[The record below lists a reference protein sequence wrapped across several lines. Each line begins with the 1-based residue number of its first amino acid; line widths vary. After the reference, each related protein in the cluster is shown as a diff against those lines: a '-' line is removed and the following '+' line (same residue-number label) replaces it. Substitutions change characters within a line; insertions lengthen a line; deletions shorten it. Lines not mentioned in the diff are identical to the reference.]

1 MIEAIKEIGEYSL
14 KKEGKR
20 LNDPADI
27 IVEDP
32 ASSPAYKHILAI
44 IINKT
49 ENGFEF
55 GGVRHEEYTKEKIGQ
70 YLYKRG
76 ASKGADLTPT
86 SRITEVQKTFTNKML
101 LWFKN
106 VLKNKDLELNEED
119 TEFISNLGGCV
130 EQNKD
135 IILSELKSKT
145 RNFAKN
151 ENGILTLIINN
162 GENKYV
168 GDIPVF
174 RKILLHDFST
184 KLHYSPTYKIDSIS
198 QNQFCSVC
206 KQRSDEVYG
215 LVTTY
220 SFYNVDKPGFVTGGL
235 NRADAWKN
243 YPVCWNCALK
253 LEAGRQYVAKFLAYK
268 FYGFD
273 YYVIPKLIQPER
285 DQEIYELLEDY
296 RKDIKGADVKL
307 KTEYGNL
314 LFETENDVLD
324 ILARQGNFLNNNL
337 LFYKETN
344 AAFRILIYIEDILPS
359 RLRTLSD
366 RKRYVDK
373 KSIFKEFGKD
383 GKSLSFTFEN
393 VWHFFPRNKEQDM
406 SKYFLE
412 IINKIFVDR
421 KIDYSF
427 LMSAIV
433 NKIRRE
439 FANNNRTRPSTLM
452 GFQLL
457 DYLNN
462 LDLLENLN
470 GGIEMNEN
478 GINQIFGGGD
488 TPLNEKVNKLFTEF
502 PDFFD
507 QPAKRAVFME
517 GALAQLL
524 LNIQFNDR
532 GADPFRTKLQ
542 GLKLDER
549 IVKRLLP
556 EMQNK
561 LEEYGKNYYRELEAL
576 ISKYMIQAGEG
587 WKMSKDEIS
596 FYFVLGMNLH
606 YMFKSYLFMFSW
618 DNVPGND
625 SERLLRYLKDDYDI
639 SWVESAEI
647 HKSDD
652 GKTIRIFRDENS
664 AEIMINET
672 EEKATLEVSD
682 GKVYDLKVKKEND
695 KLSIYKITNG
705 GKTDD

>member
-14 KKEGKR
+14 KKEGKH
-20 LNDPADI
+20 LDDPVDI

-32 ASSPAYKHILAI
+32 ASSPAYKHILAV

-49 ENGFEF
+49 EAGFEF

-76 ASKGADLTPT
+76 SSKGSDLTPT

-106 VLKNKDLELNEED
+106 ALKNKDIKLNEED
-119 TEFISNLGGCV
+119 TEFISDLGGCV

-135 IILSELKSKT
+135 IILSELKNKT
-145 RNFAKN
+145 GNFAKN

-174 RKILLHDFST
+174 RKILLHDFSM
-184 KLHYSPTYKIDSIS
+184 KLYHSPTYKIQSIS

-206 KQRSDEVYG
+206 KQRKEEVYG

-220 SFYNVDKPGFVTGGL
+220 SFYNVDKPGFVSGGF

-243 YPVCWNCALK
+243 YPVCLKCALT
-253 LEAGRQYVAKFLAYK
+253 LEAGKQYVDEFLAYK
-268 FYGFD
+268 FYGFS
-273 YYVIPKLIQPER
+273 YYVIPKLLQPER
-285 DQEIYELLEDY
+285 GREIYELLEDY
-296 RKDIKGADVKL
+296 RKNIRDANVKIKKG
-307 KTEYGNL
+307 YGNL
-314 LFETENDVLD
+314 LSENEEEALD
-324 ILARQGNFLNNNL
+324 ILAQQENFLNNNL
-337 LFYKETN
+337 LFYEKTN
-344 AAFRILIYIEDILPS
+344 AAFRILLYIEDILPS
-359 RLRTLSD
+359 RLRILFD
-366 RKRYVDK
+366 GKRNVDK
-373 KSIFKEFGKD
+373 KTVFKEFSKD
-383 GKSLSFTFEN
+383 KKALSFTFGTI
-393 VWHFFPRNKEQDM
+393 WHFFPRNREQDL

-412 IINKIFVDR
+412 ITNKIFVDR

-427 LMSAIV
+427 LMSAMV
-433 NKIRRE
+433 NKIRKE
-439 FANNNRTRPSTLM
+439 FANNNSTKLSTLM
-452 GFQLL
+452 GLQLL

-462 LDLLENLN
+462 LDLLENLT
-470 GGIEMNEN
+470 GGMEMNEN
-478 GINQIFGGGD
+478 NINQIFGGGD
-488 TPLNEKVNKLFTEF
+488 TPLDEKVNKLFTEF

-524 LNIQFNDR
+524 LNIQYQER
-532 GADPFRTKLQ
+532 GAGPFRTKLQ

-549 IVKRLLP
+549 LVKRLLP

-561 LEEYGKNYYRELEAL
+561 LEEYGKNYYRELEVL

-596 FYFVLGMNLH
+596 FYFVLGMNLCH
-606 YMFKSYLFMFSW
+606 IFKS
-618 DNVPGND
+618 
-625 SERLLRYLKDDYDI
+625 
-639 SWVESAEI
+639 
-647 HKSDD
+647 
-652 GKTIRIFRDENS
+652 
-664 AEIMINET
+664 
-672 EEKATLEVSD
+672 
-682 GKVYDLKVKKEND
+682 
-695 KLSIYKITNG
+695 TNG
-705 GKTDD
+705 GSINE

>member
-1 MIEAIKEIGEYSL
+1 MIEAIREIGEYSL

-20 LNDPADI
+20 LDDPVDI

-32 ASSPAYKHILAI
+32 ASSPAYKHILAV

-49 ENGFEF
+49 ETGFEF

-76 ASKGADLTPT
+76 SSKGSDLTPT

-106 VLKNKDLELNEED
+106 VLTNKDLELNEED
-119 TEFISNLGGCV
+119 TEFISDLGGCV

-145 RNFAKN
+145 GNFAKN

-174 RKILLHDFST
+174 RNILLHDFST

-220 SFYNVDKPGFVTGGL
+220 SFYNVDKPGFVAGGF

-243 YPVCWNCALK
+243 YPVCWNCALT
-253 LEAGRQYVAKFLAYK
+253 LEAGKQYVDEFLAYK

-273 YYVIPKLIQPER
+273 YYVIPKLLQPGR
-285 DQEIYELLEDY
+285 GQEIYELLEDY
-296 RKDIKGADVKL
+296 RKNIKNANVKI
-307 KTEYGNL
+307 KEEYGNL
-314 LFETENDVLD
+314 LSATEEEALD
-324 ILARQGNFLNNNL
+324 ILAQQENFLNNNL
-337 LFYKETN
+337 LFYEKKN
-344 AAFRILIYIEDILPS
+344 AAFWILLYIEDILPS
-359 RLRTLSD
+359 RLRTLFD
-366 RKRYVDK
+366 EKRHVDQK
-373 KSIFKEFGKD
+373 TIFKEFGKD
-383 GKSLSFTFEN
+383 GKSLSFTFGN
-393 VWHFFPRNKEQDM
+393 AWHFFTR
-406 SKYFLE
+406 KYFLE
-412 IINKIFVDR
+412 IVDKVFVGR
-421 KIDYSF
+421 TIDYSF
-427 LMSAIV
+427 LLSTIV
-433 NKIRRE
+433 NKIRKE
-439 FANNNRTRPSTLM
+439 FVNNSTTKLSTLM
-452 GFQLL
+452 GLQLL

-478 GINQIFGGGD
+478 NINQIFGRGD
-488 TPLNEKVNKLFTEF
+488 TPLNEKVNELFTEF

-524 LNIQFNDR
+524 LNIQYQER

-549 IVKRLLP
+549 LVKRLLP

-561 LEEYGKNYYRELEAL
+561 LEEYGKNYYRALEAS

-596 FYFVLGMNLH
+596 FYFVLGMNLY
-606 YMFKSYLFMFSW
+606 YMFKS
-618 DNVPGND
+618 
-625 SERLLRYLKDDYDI
+625 
-639 SWVESAEI
+639 
-647 HKSDD
+647 
-652 GKTIRIFRDENS
+652 
-664 AEIMINET
+664 
-672 EEKATLEVSD
+672 
-682 GKVYDLKVKKEND
+682 
-695 KLSIYKITNG
+695 TNG
-705 GKTDD
+705 GKTDE